1 LVKQLTEANQPL
13 AFQAVFQQRSDWS
26 RGARRRAGA
35 LLNGTDTLLQKFLSV
50 ESAGTR
56 RTSNPR
62 RRSDGASR
70 QSSRRSTSRH
80 RHSSTSDGPSR
91 PTNADEA
98 SRFDQVRQNSPKR
111 TFSVNLQLLA
121 LVDDGDEPKGLSTT
135 LDPIRSVFDLV
146 DGQFYE
152 IDALRLRS
160 KSYLPGSGRRH
171 TRAVLDRFTSR
182 SIATGG
188 SRISITNR
196 KQTRPDLVLNENELA
211 NFVVIPSAAEMP
223 VRTPSPDVAGTGGS
237 DGESLTEP
245 EMEETTSD
253 SPSDSGHS
261 AQPTGRSLS
270 SSPNSVMHRDT
281 EIHQL
286 TGVLEPFTSG
296 SLADT
301 VLVTGPT
308 GPGRPTL

>member
-1 LVKQLTEANQPL
+1 M
-13 AFQAVFQQRSDWS
+13 
-26 RGARRRAGA
+26 
-35 LLNGTDTLLQKFLSV
+35 
-50 ESAGTR
+50 
-56 RTSNPR
+56 
-62 RRSDGASR
+62 
-70 QSSRRSTSRH
+70 
-80 RHSSTSDGPSR
+80 
-91 PTNADEA
+91 
-98 SRFDQVRQNSPKR
+98 
-111 TFSVNLQLLA
+111 
-121 LVDDGDEPKGLSTT
+121 
-135 LDPIRSVFDLV
+135 LDHIRSVFDLV

-196 KQTRPDLVLNENELA
+196 KQTRPDLVLNGNEFA